1 MQPDIEAKYLA
12 AYDEWADALYR
23 HCFFRVYSK
32 ERAEELV
39 QDTFMKTWV
48 YLSQGNEVANLKA
61 FLYKVANNLVI
72 DNSRK
77 KKEQS
82 LEALMEDSNAHEP
95 SYEGHKE
102 IENSVMFGQVMEVM
116 KELPDNYRELL
127 IMRYVDDLHPR
138 EIAEV
143 LGVKPNNISVT
154 LNRAVAALK
163 EKANIDIDIMLDK
176 NIEN

>member
-1 MQPDIEAKYLA
+1 MQTDIEAKFLA
-12 AYDEWADALYR
+12 AYDEWADAIYR

-39 QDTFMKTWV
+39 QDTFMKTWQ
-48 YLSQGNEVANLKA
+48 YLEKGNEVENLKA

-77 KKEQS
+77 KKEES
-82 LEALMEDSNAHEP
+82 LEALIEVSRTNEP
-95 SYEGHKE
+95 HYDGHKN
-102 IENSVMFGQVMEVM
+102 IENAVLAGEVLEVM
-116 KELPDNYRELL
+116 DKLPENYKQVL

-138 EIAEV
+138 EIAEA

-163 EKANIDIDIMLDK
+163 EKFNIDIDNFNLD
-176 NIEN
+176 E